1 MTSAFSV
8 VIPTHNRP
16 ALLEE
21 ALGSLAIQT
30 IDSWEAIV
38 VDDASETPVAI
49 EALRKKFGHRLRAI
63 RHEESRGG
71 AAAKNTGID
80 AASAPV
86 VAFLDDDDLYA
97 PTYLEKALTALNTF
111 PDLDVIF
118 MSVSWFGKW
127 SQSAWADPAYL
138 SSMDRTLA
146 QARGAK
152 IADNFVAFGGDLFAA
167 MLRSVPMAFQ
177 RPVVRASALK
187 AIGGYRE
194 GCLLWDCDWAIRA
207 ALHGKTALCQ
217 ERLYRQRT
225 DGNGVSARRDIEL
238 AHHLDS
244 IEMKERLFDELRK
257 CGDQEHAEIV
267 KEAVAEAWR
276 SLAYYYS
283 RKGRPLSALTAAQ
296 TSQLRQPRR
305 HKLSYFGR
313 TVLRSLVMK
322 VRTQLSPR

>member
-1 MTSAFSV
+1 MTSAVSI

-21 ALGSLAIQT
+21 ALGSLLAQT
-30 IDSWEAIV
+30 VDSWEAIV
-38 VDDASETPVAI
+38 VDDASEPPAAI
-49 EALRKKFGHRLRAI
+49 EALRKKFGHRLSAI
-63 RHEESRGG
+63 RHEVSRGG
-71 AAAKNTGID
+71 AAAKNSGIN

-97 PTYLEKALTALNTF
+97 PTYLETALAALNAF
-111 PDLDVIF
+111 PDIDVIF

-138 SSMDRTLA
+138 RSMERTLA
-146 QARGAK
+146 EVRGTK
-152 IADNFVAFGGDLFAA
+152 IADNLVAFGGDLFAA

-177 RPVVRASALK
+177 RPVVRSSALK
-187 AIGGYRE
+187 RIGAYHE

-207 ALHGKTALCQ
+207 ALRGKAALCQ

-244 IEMKERLFDELRK
+244 IEMKERLFDELQNQGER
-257 CGDQEHAEIV
+257 EHAQIV
-267 KEAVAEAWR
+267 QDAVAEAWR
-276 SLAYYYS
+276 SLAYFYS
-283 RKGRPLSALTAAQ
+283 RKGRLLSALTAAQ
-296 TSQLRQPRR
+296 TSQLRQPRPR
-305 HKLSYFGR
+305 QLSYFGR
-313 TVLRSLVMK
+313 TILRSLAMK

>member
-1 MTSAFSV
+1 MTSAVSI

-16 ALLEE
+16 ALLEA
-21 ALGSLAIQT
+21 ALDSIVAQT
-30 IDSWEAIV
+30 MQNWEAIV
-38 VDDASETPVAI
+38 VDDASEPPVAI
-49 EALRKKFGHRLRAI
+49 EALREKFGPRLRVI
-63 RHEESRGG
+63 RHEVSRGG

-97 PTYLEKALTALNTF
+97 PTYLEKALAALKTF
-111 PDLDVIF
+111 PDIDAVF

-127 SQSAWADPAYL
+127 SKSPWAEPAYL
-138 SSMDRTLA
+138 RSMERTLA
-146 QARGAK
+146 QARGTK
-152 IADNFVAFGGDLFAA
+152 IADNLVAFGAELFTA

-207 ALHGKTALCQ
+207 ALRSKVALCQ
-217 ERLYRQRT
+217 ERLYCQRT

-244 IEMKERLFDELRK
+244 IEIKERLFEELHS
-257 CGDQEHAEIV
+257 CGDQEHAQIV
-267 KEAVAEAWR
+267 REAVAEAWH

-283 RKGRPLSALTAAQ
+283 LKGRPLSALSAAQ
-296 TSQLRQPRR
+296 TSQLRQPRPS
-305 HKLSYFGR
+305 KLRYLGR
-313 TVLRSLVMK
+313 TILRSLVKK
-322 VRTQLSPR
+322 VRT

>member
-1 MTSAFSV
+1 MTSAVSI

-16 ALLEE
+16 ALLEA
-21 ALGSLAIQT
+21 ALDSLVAQT
-30 IDSWEAIV
+30 MENWEAIV
-38 VDDASETPVAI
+38 VDDASEPPATI
-49 EALRKKFGHRLRAI
+49 EALSKKLGHRLRVF
-63 RHEESRGG
+63 RHEVSRGG
-71 AAAKNTGID
+71 AAAKNSGID

-97 PTYLEKALTALNTF
+97 PTYLETALAALKTF
-111 PDLDVIF
+111 PDIDVVF

-127 SQSAWADPAYL
+127 SKSPWAEPAYL
-138 SSMDRTLA
+138 RSMDRTVA
-146 QARGAK
+146 QARGKK
-152 IADNFVAFGGDLFAA
+152 IADNLVAFGTDLFAA

-244 IEMKERLFDELRK
+244 IEMKERLFAELRTV
-257 CGDQEHAEIV
+257 GDHEHAEIV
-267 KEAVAEAWR
+267 KDAVAEAWR

-283 RKGRPLSALTAAQ
+283 LKGRPLSALSAAQ
-296 TSQLRQPRR
+296 TSQLRQPQPR
-305 HKLSYFGR
+305 KFSYLGR
-313 TVLRSLVMK
+313 TVLRSLVRK
-322 VRTQLSPR
+322 VRMQLSAG

>member
-1 MTSAFSV
+1 MTSAVSI

-16 ALLEE
+16 ALLEA
-21 ALGSLAIQT
+21 ALDSLVAQT

-38 VDDASETPVAI
+38 VDDASEPPVAI
-49 EALRKKFGHRLRAI
+49 EALGKKFGHRLCAI
-63 RHEESRGG
+63 RHEVSRGG
-71 AAAKNTGID
+71 AAAKNSGID

-97 PTYLEKALTALNTF
+97 PTYLATALAALKIF
-111 PDLDVIF
+111 PDIDVVF

-127 SQSAWADPAYL
+127 SKSPWAEPAYL
-138 SSMDRTLA
+138 RSMDLTLA
-146 QARGAK
+146 QAHGTE
-152 IADNFVAFGGDLFAA
+152 IADNLVGFGADLFAA
-167 MLRSVPMAFQ
+167 MLHSVPMAFQ
-177 RPVVRASALK
+177 RPVVRSSALK

-207 ALHGKTALCQ
+207 ALRGKVALCQ

-244 IEMKERLFDELRK
+244 IEIKERLFDELQNE
-257 CGDQEHAEIV
+257 GDQEHGQIV
-267 KEAVAEAWR
+267 RAAVAEAWR

-283 RKGRPLSALTAAQ
+283 LKGRPLSALSAAQ
-296 TSQLRQPRR
+296 TSQLRQPQPR
-305 HKLSYFGR
+305 KLRYLGR
-313 TVLRSLVMK
+313 TVLRSLVRK
-322 VRTQLSPR
+322 VRTQISSR